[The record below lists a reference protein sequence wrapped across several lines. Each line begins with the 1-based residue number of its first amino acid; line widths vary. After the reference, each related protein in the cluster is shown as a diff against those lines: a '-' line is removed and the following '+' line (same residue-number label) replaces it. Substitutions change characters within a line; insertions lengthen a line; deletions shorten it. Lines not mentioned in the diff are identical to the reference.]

1 MIRAQAA
8 HHNTHKIAA
17 TEETLRS
24 TLCLA
29 ASPTTP
35 PTGPG
40 YAKCLLLRAPE
51 TPPITTTTNTLLSPP
66 ASPTCNDSSDDASIL
81 GLAIYYPTYSTF
93 AARPGLKME
102 DLYVRSEYRGAGYGT
117 LLIQALADE
126 VRKMGGTKLE
136 WSCARANERTLGF
149 YRARGARM
157 MDEWVEMRVEGED
170 LANLAKRAQ
179 RISG

>member
-8 HHNTHKIAA
+8 HHDTHKIAA

-29 ASPTTP
+29 SSPSTP

-40 YAKCLLLRAPE
+40 YATCLLLRAPKA
-51 TPPITTTTNTLLSPP
+51 PPMTTTTNTLLSPP
-66 ASPTCNDSSDDASIL
+66 ASPTSNDSSDDASIL

-93 AARPGLKME
+93 AACPGLKME
-102 DLYVRSEYRGAGYGT
+102 DLYIRPEYRGAGYGT

-126 VRKMGGTKLE
+126 VRKMGGTRLE
-136 WSCARANERTLGF
+136 WSCARGNEATLGF
-149 YRARGARM
+149 YRARGARQ
-157 MDEWVEMRVEGED
+157 MDEWVGMRVEGEE
-170 LANLAKRAQ
+170 LLSLAKRAQ
-179 RISG
+179 GIGG